1 MACFKAAYKAAK
13 TGLKGYMAVE
23 AEKAA
28 AVCEVTAEPAP
39 QHIPAASLDD
49 YTVYT
54 LHEPIEAE
62 EGKPYAEKRVT
73 RAYVARSMTRAL
85 ASQEKH
91 VEKYKAQDVIWL
103 AEHNADHA
111 FRMGVLSPEEFTE
124 IYHMIR
130 AENAQPLLILAALR
144 DALLTGAPALAAARA
159 A

>member
-1 MACFKAAYKAAK
+1 
-13 TGLKGYMAVE
+13 MAVE

-39 QHIPAASLDD
+39 QHLPAASLDD
-49 YTVYT
+49 YTVDTVYT